1 MPSCRSV
8 VSARLA
14 SFAAFAVL
22 CLVVACGV
30 PNGDVGVDARPSIPA
45 GTPLPDDDHASSDD
59 GTSGSAPSDRA
70 DTPAEAPPTPAEPT
84 APEQEP
90 EAKPEPE
97 TPGPSKPAD
106 PSIPMPYRGVNL
118 AGAEFG
124 TAQPGKED
132 RDYKWPTT
140 SEVDYF
146 VSKGMNTFR
155 IGFMWERLQPV
166 ANGELAGPYLAK
178 LDGLVTHATGKG
190 ATVILNPHNFA
201 RYYGETV
208 GSSKVPSSV
217 FADLWRRLALRYKT
231 NARVMFNLV
240 NEPHTMRTEQWVEAA
255 NAAIAAIREAGAT
268 NVIQV
273 PGNGWT
279 GAHAWNK
286 TYYGTP
292 NAQAMLDIVDPIDN
306 IFFEAHQYLDTD
318 SGGSSDQC
326 VSATIGRE
334 RIAGFVAWLRANH
347 KKGFLGEFAGGNNP
361 TCNAAVK
368 DMLAAMMEASDVLV
382 GWVWWAA
389 GPWWGDDYPFT
400 LHPSNGRD
408 RPQMA
413 LLLPHLAATKL
424 SP

>member
-1 MPSCRSV
+1 MPFCRSV
-8 VSARLA
+8 VSARPG
-14 SFAAFAVL
+14 AFAVL
-22 CLVVACGV
+22 CLVVACGA
-30 PNGDVGVDARPSIPA
+30 PIGDVGIDARPS
-45 GTPLPDDDHASSDD
+45 TPVGAPPPNDESDSSGDET
-59 GTSGSAPSDRA
+59 TSGSAPANGA
-70 DTPAEAPPTPAEPT
+70 DKPAEAPSDPAETPA
-84 APEQEP
+84 
-90 EAKPEPE
+90 PE
-97 TPGPSKPAD
+97 TPDPGTPAPEPPGPSTPSA

-124 TAQPGKED
+124 TAKPGTED

-166 ANGELAGPYLAK
+166 ANGELAGPYLSK
-178 LDGLVTHATGKG
+178 LDALVTHATGKG

-217 FADLWRRLALRYKT
+217 FADLWRRLALRYKA

-255 NAAIAAIREAGAT
+255 NAAIAAIRVAGAT

-279 GAHAWNK
+279 GAHAWNNN
-286 TYYGTP
+286 YYGTP
-292 NAQAMLDIVDPIDN
+292 NAKAMLDIVDPIDN
-306 IFFEAHQYLDTD
+306 IFFEAHQYLDSD
-318 SGGSSDQC
+318 SGGSSDKC
-326 VSATIGRE
+326 ISSTIGRE
-334 RIAGFVAWLRANH
+334 RIAGFVAWLRANK
-347 KKGFLGEFAGGNNP
+347 KKGFIGEFAGGNNP
-361 TCNAAVK
+361 TCNAAVA
-368 DMLAAMMEASDVLV
+368 DMLTAMMEASDVLV

-389 GPWWGDDYPFT
+389 GPWWGDNYPFT

-408 RPQMA
+408 RPQMD

>member
-8 VSARLA
+8 TSARLGA
-14 SFAAFAVL
+14 LAVL
-22 CLVVACGV
+22 CLVAACGV
-30 PNGDVGVDARPSIPA
+30 SSGDVGVDARPSMPVGA
-45 GTPLPDDDHASSDD
+45 PSPGDDHASSGG
-59 GTSGSAPSDRA
+59 GTSGSAPA
-70 DTPAEAPPTPAEPT
+70 DGADKPAEAPSDPADTPEPEPTPETPAPSTPT
-84 APEQEP
+84 APP
-90 EAKPEPE
+90 
-97 TPGPSKPAD
+97 
-106 PSIPMPYRGVNL
+106 IPMPYRGVNL

-124 TAQPGKED
+124 TARPGTEG

-178 LDGLVTHATGKG
+178 LDGLVTYATGKG

-201 RYYGETV
+201 RYYDETV

-217 FADLWRRLALRYKT
+217 FADLWRRLAVRYKA

-292 NAQAMLDIVDPIDN
+292 NAKAMLDIVDPIDN
-306 IFFEAHQYLDTD
+306 LFFEAHQYLDSD

-326 VSATIGRE
+326 VSSTIGRE
-334 RIAGFVAWLRANH
+334 RIAGFVAWLRTNH

-361 TCNAAVK
+361 TCNAAVA
-368 DMLAAMMEASDVLV
+368 DMLTAMMEASDVLV